1 VVRLD
6 VALRCGHQLIVS
18 LTAGDVA
25 AFASDHLPHASSFQR
40 GQRLF
45 GAIVHPRRCGYVA
58 ARLQPTRI
66 QLCGRITI
74 ELEGRRVEAHLP
86 GRQGRLLFVYL
97 VLGRARAATRDELA
111 AAIWPDEPPARVDS
125 NLRVVISRLRRAL
138 GPGVLAGRSD
148 LRLALPGDAWVDFE
162 FAARKIHEAEAA
174 VHAEEWSRALP
185 AATIAYTIS
194 GRGFLSGEDAP
205 WVVEQRLWLED
216 VHLRALECDAAASL
230 GIGGSEVAAAE
241 RDARRLIRLAP
252 YRESGYRLLM
262 EALARRGNS
271 AEALL
276 VYEQL
281 RTVLRDELGA
291 TPSPATQ
298 ALHRQL
304 LGEAG

>member
-1 VVRLD
+1 
-6 VALRCGHQLIVS
+6 
-18 LTAGDVA
+18 
-25 AFASDHLPHASSFQR
+25 
-40 GQRLF
+40 
-45 GAIVHPRRCGYVA
+45 
-58 ARLQPTRI
+58 LQATRI
-66 QLCGRITI
+66 QLCGRITV
-74 ELEGRRVEAHLP
+74 ELEGRRLEAELP

-97 VLGRARAATRDELA
+97 ALNRARALTRDELA
-111 AAIWPDEPPARVDS
+111 AAIWPEEAPARADS
-125 NLRVVISRLRRAL
+125 NLRVVVSRLRKAL
-138 GPGVLAGRSD
+138 GPEALAGRAD
-148 LRLALPGDAWVDFE
+148 LRLVLPEDAWLDIEV
-162 FAARKIHEAEAA
+162 AARKIHEAEAA
-174 VHAEEWSRALP
+174 AHADDWSRALP
-185 AATIAYTIS
+185 AATIAYAIS

-205 WVVEQRLWLED
+205 WVVEQRHWLED

-262 EALARRGNS
+262 QALARRDNN

-298 ALHRQL
+298 ALHRRI